1 MEGTGIEERVEA
13 GIEESGREKREGVE
27 AKGTELSEARGR
39 GNEREWRR
47 RGLKQGEGKREGVEG
62 TGIEAMGRWTR
73 EGVEA
78 KGRGGYERER
88 EAKVIEAR
96 GGL

>member
-39 GNEREWRR
+39 ET
-47 RGLKQGEGKREGVEG
+47 RGSGDEGD
-62 TGIEAMGRWTR
+62 
-73 EGVEA
+73 
-78 KGRGGYERER
+78 
-88 EAKVIEAR
+88 
-96 GGL
+96 

>member
-1 MEGTGIEERVEA
+1 MEA

-62 TGIEAMGRWTR
+62 TGIEAMGSMGRWTR

-78 KGRGGYERER
+78 KGRGGYERGG